1 MHSSALR
8 PKILLL
14 VLVGSLLLTFLNT
27 PPVKAQSA
35 SVVFND
41 VSATVRF
48 KVGVKFNIKA
58 KATGVQFEGLEV
70 RVKYGSRGTEKVYG
84 ATIQRGDT
92 VDTSYS
98 ISRQEEE
105 GLVAGIP
112 LFYTW
117 TATLTGGAKVNGPPS
132 TVFYEDNRFSWYQ
145 IESEK
150 VTVRWYSGDNTYGQ
164 QMFSLAQNSL
174 LIYQKRYNMITTKP
188 VYVSIYGSQKDFAS
202 AYDGQIPAW
211 AGGVAYPDIGEISL
225 IVPQD
230 DLTNQYIGYGIPHEL
245 AHAALYQFV
254 GKAVPHWLDE
264 GFAVYNQTQISPDYL
279 KLVKDAAQNNRLLTF
294 SSITQTFPKDSNQA
308 KLAYAQS
315 RSIVDFMIN
324 KFGDPV
330 WTNFLDQLRRNSL
343 EGAIQATYGVDF
355 TTMEGFWR
363 NYIVGKPSTLPN
375 PLLTGAVS
383 SSPNQPKTPPPIT
396 AVVTQNLLRPEI
408 LVIGGVVLM
417 AIAGLGFV
425 LIRSGRRK
433 TASLYA
439 TDPDGLDD
447 TNPFVTPSPD
457 EENPLID
464 DAPTRMSR
472 PQG

>member
-1 MHSSALR
+1 MQLYGFR
-8 PKILLL
+8 PKLLLL
-14 VLVGSLLLTFLNT
+14 VLVGIFLLTFLNI
-27 PPVKAQSA
+27 PPAQAQSA
-35 SVVFND
+35 RVDFND

-58 KATGVQFEGLEV
+58 KATGVQFEGLEL
-70 RVKYGSRGTEKVYG
+70 RVKYGRKGTEKSYG
-84 ATIQRGDT
+84 VT
-92 VDTSYS
+92 VQPGNSLDTSYS

-105 GLVAGIP
+105 GLTAGIP
-112 LFYTW
+112 LFYNW
-117 TATLTGGAKVNGPPS
+117 TATLTGGAKVNGPAS
-132 TVFYEDNRFSWYQ
+132 TVFYEDNRFNWYQ
-145 IESEK
+145 IESDK
-150 VTVRWYSGDNTYGQ
+150 VTVRWYSGDNGYGQ

-174 LIYQKRYNMITTKP
+174 AIYQKRYNMITTKP
-188 VYVSIYGSQKDFAS
+188 IYVSIYNSQKDFAS

-225 IVPQD
+225 IASQD
-230 DLTNQYIGYGIPHEL
+230 ELSNQYINYGIPHEL

-264 GFAVYNQTQISPDYL
+264 GFAVYSQTQISPDYL
-279 KLVKDAAQNNRLLTF
+279 KLVKDAAQSNHLLTF
-294 SSITQTFPKDSNQA
+294 NSISQTFPKDSNLA

-355 TTMEGFWR
+355 GTMEGYWR
-363 NYIVGKPSTLPN
+363 NYIVGKPSTLPK
-375 PLLTGAVS
+375 PLLTGAVNS
-383 SSPNQPKTPPPIT
+383 LPNQPKPATPVAT
-396 AVVTQNLLRPEI
+396 VVTQNLLRPEVLI
-408 LVIGGVVLM
+408 IGGGVLL
-417 AIAGLGFV
+417 ALGVLGFV

-433 TASLYA
+433 SYSSYA
-439 TDPDGLDD
+439 TDPAGPDQTDS
-447 TNPFVTPSPD
+447 FVTTPPD

-464 DAPTRMSR
+464 DTPTRMSQ